1 MPPKRAK
8 ATRAS
13 IHEDTVEAQ
22 TPEQSPAK
30 TMTGI
35 TEAQKQALVDN
46 LQLEITERARKLRAQ
61 YAMQAQGLRTRL
73 EMRVNRIPQGLRKRN
88 IQDLLDEHAQREK
101 PQPAP
106 PVPAT
111 NTQPAKA
118 PVVPSKS
125 PLRKSLKRQRA
136 DKRLSDHISTADDKE
151 NAELPPNDLPN
162 PKKRAKTA
170 ATTAANT
177 KPASRTA
184 SRKVP
189 APPGILSPRSHNSRT
204 LPKSPIKPTGEKEPS
219 KFLSPTKATTT
230 TAAGGPGSRA
240 PSRAQ
245 QQPPNSKQPVSRTST
260 ATTRRSAGSTGTT
273 IVKSSSTASQ
283 NQAPAPAPVVKKGP
297 GRQATAKQSAVST
310 AAAKTAAAAGV
321 GGKKGAAAKKENL
334 APGAGTA
341 GTGGTGRTLRK
352 RG

>member
-13 IHEDTVEAQ
+13 IHEDTPEAQ
-22 TPEQSPAK
+22 TPEQSPVK

-35 TEAQKQALVDN
+35 TEAQKQTLVDN

-88 IQDLLDEHAQREK
+88 IQDLLDEHAQRER

-111 NTQPAKA
+111 NAEPAKV

-125 PLRKSLKRQRA
+125 PLRKSLKRQ
-136 DKRLSDHISTADDKE
+136 SDHISTADDKE

-162 PKKRAKTA
+162 PKKRTKTA
-170 ATTAANT
+170 ATTANP

-204 LPKSPIKPTGEKEPS
+204 LPKSPIKPTGEKESS
-219 KFLSPTKATTT
+219 KFLSPTKPTT
-230 TAAGGPGSRA
+230 TAVGGGPGPRA

-245 QQPPNSKQPVSRTST
+245 QQQTNGKRPVSRTST
-260 ATTRRSAGSTGTT
+260 TTSRRSAGSTGTT
-273 IVKSSSTASQ
+273 IVKSSAASQ

-297 GRQATAKQSAVST
+297 GRPATATAKQSAVST

-321 GGKKGAAAKKENL
+321 GGKKGGAAAKKENL
-334 APGAGTA
+334 APSTATA
-341 GTGGTGRTLRK
+341 GAGGTGRTLRK

>member
-106 PVPAT
+106 PVPAS
-111 NTQPAKA
+111 NTEPAKA

-125 PLRKSLKRQRA
+125 PLRKSLKRQ
-136 DKRLSDHISTADDKE
+136 SDHISTADDKE

-162 PKKRAKTA
+162 PKKRTKT

-230 TAAGGPGSRA
+230 TVASGLGSRA

-245 QQPPNSKQPVSRTST
+245 QQQPNSKRPVSRTSI

-297 GRQATAKQSAVST
+297 GRPATATAKQSAVST

-334 APGAGTA
+334 APGAATA

>member
-13 IHEDTVEAQ
+13 IHEDTPEAR
-22 TPEQSPAK
+22 TPERSPVK

-111 NTQPAKA
+111 NTEPTKA

-125 PLRKSLKRQRA
+125 PLRKSLKRQ
-136 DKRLSDHISTADDKE
+136 SDHISTADDKE

-162 PKKRAKTA
+162 PKKRTKTA
-170 ATTAANT
+170 ATTANP

-204 LPKSPIKPTGEKEPS
+204 LPKSPIKPTGEKESS
-219 KFLSPTKATTT
+219 KFLSPTKPTATTVG
-230 TAAGGPGSRA
+230 GGPGSRA

-245 QQPPNSKQPVSRTST
+245 QQQQQPNSKRPVSRTST
-260 ATTRRSAGSTGTT
+260 TTSRRSAGSTGTT
-273 IVKSSSTASQ
+273 IVKSSTASQ
-283 NQAPAPAPVVKKGP
+283 NQGPAPAPVVKKGP
-297 GRQATAKQSAVST
+297 GRPASATTKQSAVST
-310 AAAKTAAAAGV
+310 AAAKTAAAAGA
-321 GGKKGAAAKKENL
+321 GGKKGAATAKKENL
-334 APGAGTA
+334 APSAA
-341 GTGGTGRTLRK
+341 TGGTGRTLRK

>member
-111 NTQPAKA
+111 NTEPAKA
-118 PVVPSKS
+118 SVVPSKS
-125 PLRKSLKRQRA
+125 SLRKSLKRQ
-136 DKRLSDHISTADDKE
+136 SDHISTADDKE

-162 PKKRAKTA
+162 PKKRTKTA
-170 ATTAANT
+170 TTSANT

-204 LPKSPIKPTGEKEPS
+204 LPKSPIKPTGEKESS
-219 KFLSPTKATTT
+219 KFLSPTKPPTTT
-230 TAAGGPGSRA
+230 VSSGPGSRA

-245 QQPPNSKQPVSRTST
+245 QQQPNSKRPVSRTSI

-273 IVKSSSTASQ
+273 IVKSSSSAASQ

-297 GRQATAKQSAVST
+297 GRPATAKQSAVST

-334 APGAGTA
+334 APGAATA
-341 GTGGTGRTLRK
+341 GAGGTGRTLRK

>member
-13 IHEDTVEAQ
+13 IHEDTPEAQ
-22 TPEQSPAK
+22 TPERSPAK

-106 PVPAT
+106 PVPAS
-111 NTQPAKA
+111 NTEPTKA
-118 PVVPSKS
+118 PVVLSKS
-125 PLRKSLKRQRA
+125 SPRKSLKRQ
-136 DKRLSDHISTADDKE
+136 SDHISTADDKE
-151 NAELPPNDLPN
+151 NAELPSNDLPN
-162 PKKRAKTA
+162 PKKRTKTA
-170 ATTAANT
+170 TTTANS
-177 KPASRTA
+177 KPAARTA

-230 TAAGGPGSRA
+230 TVAGGPGSRA

-245 QQPPNSKQPVSRTST
+245 QQQQPANKRPVSRTST
-260 ATTRRSAGSTGTT
+260 TTSRRSAGSTGTT
-273 IVKSSSTASQ
+273 IVKSSAASQ

-297 GRQATAKQSAVST
+297 GRPATATAKQSGIST

-321 GGKKGAAAKKENL
+321 GGKKGGAAKKENL
-334 APGAGTA
+334 APSAATA
-341 GTGGTGRTLRK
+341 GAGGTGRTLRK

>member
-13 IHEDTVEAQ
+13 IHEDTPEAQ
-22 TPEQSPAK
+22 TPERSPAK

-106 PVPAT
+106 PVPAS
-111 NTQPAKA
+111 NTEPTTYPPPTIKKTPNSHPTTSPTRKSAPKPQQQQQIRNLPPAPPPAK
-118 PVVPSKS
+118 S
-125 PLRKSLKRQRA
+125 P
-136 DKRLSDHISTADDKE
+136 H
-151 NAELPPNDLPN
+151 
-162 PKKRAKTA
+162 
-170 ATTAANT
+170 
-177 KPASRTA
+177 
-184 SRKVP
+184 
-189 APPGILSPRSHNSRT
+189 PPGILSPRSHNSRT

-230 TAAGGPGSRA
+230 TVAGGPGSRA

-245 QQPPNSKQPVSRTST
+245 QQQQPANKRPVSRTST
-260 ATTRRSAGSTGTT
+260 TTSRRSAGSTGTT
-273 IVKSSSTASQ
+273 IVKSSAASQ

-297 GRQATAKQSAVST
+297 GRPATATAKQSGIST

-321 GGKKGAAAKKENL
+321 GGKKGGAAKKENL
-334 APGAGTA
+334 APSAATA
-341 GTGGTGRTLRK
+341 GAGGTGRTLRK

>member
-13 IHEDTVEAQ
+13 IHEDTAEAQ

-46 LQLEITERARKLRAQ
+46 LQLEITERARKLRTQ
-61 YAMQAQGLRTRL
+61 SAMQAQGLRTRL

-111 NTQPAKA
+111 NTEPTKA

-125 PLRKSLKRQRA
+125 PLRKSLKRQ
-136 DKRLSDHISTADDKE
+136 SDHISTADDKE
-151 NAELPPNDLPN
+151 NTELPPNDLPN

-170 ATTAANT
+170 ATTTAANP

-230 TAAGGPGSRA
+230 TVASGPGSRA

-245 QQPPNSKQPVSRTST
+245 QQQPNSKRPVSRTST

-273 IVKSSSTASQ
+273 IVKSSSAASQ
-283 NQAPAPAPVVKKGP
+283 NQPPAPAPVVKKGP
-297 GRQATAKQSAVST
+297 GRPATAKQSAVST

-321 GGKKGAAAKKENL
+321 GSKKGAAAKKENL
-334 APGAGTA
+334 APGAATA
-341 GTGGTGRTLRK
+341 GTGATGRTLRK

>member
-13 IHEDTVEAQ
+13 IHEDTPEAQ
-22 TPEQSPAK
+22 TPERSPAK

-111 NTQPAKA
+111 NTEPTKA

-125 PLRKSLKRQRA
+125 PLRKSVKRQ
-136 DKRLSDHISTADDKE
+136 SDHISTADDKE

-170 ATTAANT
+170 ATTTTANP

-204 LPKSPIKPTGEKEPS
+204 LPKSPIKAAGEKEPS
-219 KFLSPTKATTT
+219 KFLSPTKPT
-230 TAAGGPGSRA
+230 TATVGGGGPGSRA

-245 QQPPNSKQPVSRTST
+245 QQQQPNIKRPVSRTST
-260 ATTRRSAGSTGTT
+260 TTSRRSAGSTGTT
-273 IVKSSSTASQ
+273 IVKSSSAASQ

-297 GRQATAKQSAVST
+297 GRPATATAKQSGIST

-321 GGKKGAAAKKENL
+321 GGKKGGAAKKENL
-334 APGAGTA
+334 APKAATTGA
-341 GTGGTGRTLRK
+341 GGTGRTLRK

>member
-1 MPPKRAK
+1 
-8 ATRAS
+8 
-13 IHEDTVEAQ
+13 
-22 TPEQSPAK
+22 
-30 TMTGI
+30 
-35 TEAQKQALVDN
+35 
-46 LQLEITERARKLRAQ
+46 TERARKLRAQ

-106 PVPAT
+106 PVSAT
-111 NTQPAKA
+111 NTEPTKA

-125 PLRKSLKRQRA
+125 PLRKSLKRQ
-136 DKRLSDHISTADDKE
+136 SDHISTADDKE

-170 ATTAANT
+170 AAATTTTTTTTTANP

-204 LPKSPIKPTGEKEPS
+204 LPKSPIKPTSEKEPS
-219 KFLSPTKATTT
+219 KFLSPTKPT
-230 TAAGGPGSRA
+230 TATVAGGPGSRA

-245 QQPPNSKQPVSRTST
+245 QQQTHGKRPVSRTST
-260 ATTRRSAGSTGTT
+260 TTSRRSAGSTGTT
-273 IVKSSSTASQ
+273 IVKSSSAASQ

-297 GRQATAKQSAVST
+297 GRPATAAAKQSGIST

-321 GGKKGAAAKKENL
+321 GGKKGGAAKKENL
-334 APGAGTA
+334 APSAATA
-341 GTGGTGRTLRK
+341 GAGGTGRTLRK

>member
-13 IHEDTVEAQ
+13 IHEDTPEAQ
-22 TPEQSPAK
+22 TPERSPAK

-111 NTQPAKA
+111 NTEPTKV

-125 PLRKSLKRQRA
+125 PLRKSLKRQ
-136 DKRLSDHISTADDKE
+136 SDHISTADDKE
-151 NAELPPNDLPN
+151 NAELPSNDLPN
-162 PKKRAKTA
+162 PKKRTKTA
-170 ATTAANT
+170 TTTTTANP

-219 KFLSPTKATTT
+219 KFLSPTKATVTT
-230 TAAGGPGSRA
+230 TVAGGPGSRA

-245 QQPPNSKQPVSRTST
+245 QQPNSKRPVSRTST
-260 ATTRRSAGSTGTT
+260 TMSRRSAGSTGTT
-273 IVKSSSTASQ
+273 IVKSSAASQ

-297 GRQATAKQSAVST
+297 GRPANATAKQSGIST

-321 GGKKGAAAKKENL
+321 GGKKGGAAKKENL
-334 APGAGTA
+334 APAAATA
-341 GTGGTGRTLRK
+341 GAGGTGRTLRK

>member
-1 MPPKRAK
+1 
-8 ATRAS
+8 
-13 IHEDTVEAQ
+13 
-22 TPEQSPAK
+22 
-30 TMTGI
+30 
-35 TEAQKQALVDN
+35 
-46 LQLEITERARKLRAQ
+46 
-61 YAMQAQGLRTRL
+61 MQAQGLRTRL

-111 NTQPAKA
+111 NIEPAEA

-125 PLRKSLKRQRA
+125 PLRKSLKRQ
-136 DKRLSDHISTADDKE
+136 SDHISTADDKE

-162 PKKRAKTA
+162 PKKRTKTA
-170 ATTAANT
+170 TTAAANT

-219 KFLSPTKATTT
+219 KFLSPTKSTTT
-230 TAAGGPGSRA
+230 T
-240 PSRAQ
+240 SRAQ
-245 QQPPNSKQPVSRTST
+245 QQPNSKRPVSRTST

-273 IVKSSSTASQ
+273 IVKSSSSAASQ

-297 GRQATAKQSAVST
+297 GRPTTAKQSAVST

>member
-1 MPPKRAK
+1 
-8 ATRAS
+8 
-13 IHEDTVEAQ
+13 
-22 TPEQSPAK
+22 
-30 TMTGI
+30 
-35 TEAQKQALVDN
+35 
-46 LQLEITERARKLRAQ
+46 
-61 YAMQAQGLRTRL
+61 
-73 EMRVNRIPQGLRKRN
+73 MRVNRIPQGLRKRN

-125 PLRKSLKRQRA
+125 PLRKSLKRQ
-136 DKRLSDHISTADDKE
+136 SDHISTADDKE

-162 PKKRAKTA
+162 PKKRTKT

-204 LPKSPIKPTGEKEPS
+204 LPKSPIKATGEKEPS

-230 TAAGGPGSRA
+230 TVASGPGSRA

-245 QQPPNSKQPVSRTST
+245 QQQPNSKRPVSRTST

-273 IVKSSSTASQ
+273 IVKSSSAASQ

-297 GRQATAKQSAVST
+297 GRPATAKQSAVST

-321 GGKKGAAAKKENL
+321 GSKKGAAAKKENL

-341 GTGGTGRTLRK
+341 GAGGTGRTLRK

>member
-88 IQDLLDEHAQREK
+88 IQDLLDEHAQKEK

-106 PVPAT
+106 PVPT
-111 NTQPAKA
+111 TSTEPAKA

-125 PLRKSLKRQRA
+125 PLRKSLKRQ
-136 DKRLSDHISTADDKE
+136 SDHISTAGDKE

-170 ATTAANT
+170 ATTAANP

-204 LPKSPIKPTGEKEPS
+204 LPKSPIKPAGEKESS
-219 KFLSPTKATTT
+219 KYLSPTKPTTT
-230 TAAGGPGSRA
+230 TVGSGPGSRA

-245 QQPPNSKQPVSRTST
+245 QQQPPSKRPVSRTST

-273 IVKSSSTASQ
+273 IVKSSSGASQ
-283 NQAPAPAPVVKKGP
+283 DQAPAPAPVVKKGP
-297 GRQATAKQSAVST
+297 GRPATATAKQSAVST

-334 APGAGTA
+334 APSA
-341 GTGGTGRTLRK
+341 GTGRTLRK

>member
-13 IHEDTVEAQ
+13 IHEDTPEAQ
-22 TPEQSPAK
+22 TPERSPAK

-106 PVPAT
+106 PVPAS
-111 NTQPAKA
+111 NTEPTKA
-118 PVVPSKS
+118 PVVLSKS
-125 PLRKSLKRQRA
+125 SPRKSLKRQ
-136 DKRLSDHISTADDKE
+136 SDHISTADDKE
-151 NAELPPNDLPN
+151 NAELPSNDLPN
-162 PKKRAKTA
+162 PKKRTKTA
-170 ATTAANT
+170 TTTANS
-177 KPASRTA
+177 KPAARTA

-189 APPGILSPRSHNSRT
+189 APPASSHPPDESHHYNCGRRSRFPSPESRT
-204 LPKSPIKPTGEKEPS
+204 
-219 KFLSPTKATTT
+219 
-230 TAAGGPGSRA
+230 
-240 PSRAQ
+240 
-245 QQPPNSKQPVSRTST
+245 T
-260 ATTRRSAGSTGTT
+260 ATAT
-273 IVKSSSTASQ
+273 SQ
-283 NQAPAPAPVVKKGP
+283 QTPRQPNKHHNNQAPAPAPVVKKGP
-297 GRQATAKQSAVST
+297 GRPATATAKQSGIST

-321 GGKKGAAAKKENL
+321 GGKKGGAAKKENL
-334 APGAGTA
+334 APSAATA
-341 GTGGTGRTLRK
+341 GAGGTGRTLRK